1 MEGNMFTKKKAF
13 SMLAAATVALS
24 SGATATPSVSAAP
37 SDLKTCEGTNY
48 GTVTN
53 VGQIRGEF
61 DKRFGPPNKK
71 GVWQAKDDAAVW
83 DAWCFITG
91 SSALLDMNAQPV
103 PDLVTE
109 NRYPLDEDGVFVG
122 FRSGSR
128 SGGYTIDVNAKNLNQ
143 GVQKVHVER

>member
-1 MEGNMFTKKKAF
+1 MFTKKKAF
-13 SMLAAATVALS
+13 SMLAATAVALS
-24 SGATATPSVSAAP
+24 SGATVTPSVSAAP

-48 GTVTN
+48 GTATN

-91 SSALLDMNAQPV
+91 SSALLDMTATPPKIV
-103 PDLVTE
+103 SD
-109 NRYPLDEDGVFVG
+109 NRYPLDEDGVTVG
-122 FRSGSR
+122 FRAGSK

-143 GVQKVHVER
+143 GVQKVHVGG

>member
-1 MEGNMFTKKKAF
+1 MFTKKKAF
-13 SMLAAATVALS
+13 SMLAATAVALS

-61 DKRFGPPNKK
+61 NKRFGPPNKK

-91 SSALLDMNAQPV
+91 SSALLDMNATPPKIVSDNFYQ
-103 PDLVTE
+103 LA
-109 NRYPLDEDGVFVG
+109 EDGVFVG
-122 FRSGSR
+122 FRSVSD
-128 SGGYTIDVNAKNLNQ
+128 SGGYTIDVNAKSLGQ
-143 GVQKVHVER
+143 GVQKVHVQK